1 MAGKE
6 SMTSIAELLTN
17 APFSQ
22 MLVLNQ
28 SADLS
33 RKVDSADISETPD
46 ITHFIKPHSLLITT
60 GMAFKDDPAGF
71 CQMIEDLNRVPIA
84 GICVK
89 LGRFIDSLEPSILA
103 TADKL
108 GFPLIQ
114 IPNSW
119 TLGVTCH
126 HLLSYLWNVEN
137 QQLLSA
143 LKIQHEYS
151 QMLVK
156 DTPISTI
163 LTHLSRTIRQTVFL
177 TDPFFE
183 IIDTSLPR
191 GTKTGEMEETLAAIK
206 SSDKLKDSPAA
217 AIPSSL
223 YIQAPHPFT
232 AWFFPVWAASA
243 HPHLL
248 IVLEKEKIPYPFS
261 YLVIEQTAAAIAF
274 SLYKNQKL
282 KELHRR
288 MREDVLRRLTHNA
301 SNIDTA
307 VFLGQGS
314 DLGLIASDY
323 YQFLVLGIDDLVEEQ
338 HSARFDLYSLVYDW
352 LERHTE
358 ILGKTAL
365 FFSSHKSEKILVLLQ
380 SPVENLE
387 NAIAFISEQM
397 TTYLSVSISCAAGN
411 PVNSLQSVA
420 FSRIEAEEVYHQ
432 CRREGKKAFFRT
444 YFSQDVAELLRFVP
458 QDHARHFCTCVLKSL
473 AYPQQE
479 TQVILRQTLQT
490 YLDCQGDI
498 AETARAL
505 YIHRNTVKY
514 RIARLNEI
522 LDTPLSNPD
531 FSLQLR
537 LALLLSES

>member
-1 MAGKE
+1 
-6 SMTSIAELLTN
+6 MTSIAELLLN

-22 MLVLNQ
+22 MTVLNQ

-71 CQMIEDLNRVPIA
+71 CRMIEDLNRVPIA

-89 LGRFIDSLEPSILA
+89 LGRFIDKLEPAILE

-114 IPNSW
+114 IPNFW
-119 TLGVTCH
+119 TLGITCH
-126 HLLSYLWNVEN
+126 HLLSHLWNVEN
-137 QQLLSA
+137 EQLLTA

-163 LTHLSRTIRQTVFL
+163 LAHLSRTIRQTVFL
-177 TDPFFE
+177 VDPFFE
-183 IIDTSLPR
+183 IIDTSLPAGR
-191 GTKTGEMEETLAAIK
+191 KTSEMEETLAAIK
-206 SSDKLKDSPAA
+206 DSGKLRNAPSD

-223 YIQAPHPFT
+223 YIQASQPFT
-232 AWFFPVWAASA
+232 AWFFPVWAASV

-282 KELHRR
+282 RELHRR
-288 MREDVLRRLTHNA
+288 MREDFLRRLTHNT
-301 SNIDTA
+301 SNVDTA
-307 VFLGQGS
+307 VFLEPGS
-314 DLGLIASDY
+314 DLGLISSDF
-323 YQFLVLGIDDLVEEQ
+323 YQFLILGIDDLVEEK
-338 HSARFDLYSLVYDW
+338 SSGRFDLYSLVYDW
-352 LERHTE
+352 LERHIE
-358 ILGKTAL
+358 ILGKAAL
-365 FFSSHKSEKILVLLQ
+365 LFSSQKSEKIIVLLQ
-380 SPVENLE
+380 SPAENLE
-387 NAIAFISEQM
+387 SALTFIRDQM
-397 TTYLSVSISCAAGN
+397 TTYLSLSISCAAGN
-411 PVNSLQSVA
+411 PVTSLQSVA

-432 CRREGKKAFFRT
+432 SRLDGKKAFFRT
-444 YFSQDVAELLRFVP
+444 YYSHDVSELLRFVP
-458 QDHARHFCTCVLKSL
+458 QEHARHFCTCVLKSL
-473 AYPQQE
+473 AYPEQE
-479 TQVILRQTLQT
+479 TQAILRQTLQA

-522 LDTPLSNPD
+522 LDTPLSDPN

-537 LALLLSES
+537 LALLLSEA

>member
-1 MAGKE
+1 
-6 SMTSIAELLTN
+6 MTSIAELLTN

-60 GMAFKDDPAGF
+60 GMAFKNDPVGF
-71 CQMIEDLNRVPIA
+71 CQLIEGLNRVPIA
-84 GICVK
+84 GICIK
-89 LGRFIDSLEPSILA
+89 LGRFIDKLDSAILE

-108 GFPLIQ
+108 GFPIIQ

-119 TLGVTCH
+119 TLGITCH

-137 QQLLSA
+137 EQLLSA

-151 QMLVK
+151 HMLVK
-156 DTPISTI
+156 DTPISRI
-163 LTHLSRTIRQTVFL
+163 LAHLSRTIRQTAFL
-177 TDPFFE
+177 TNPFFE
-183 IIDTSLPR
+183 IIETSLPL
-191 GTKTGEMEETLAAIK
+191 GKKTAEMKQALNVIK
-206 SSDKLKDSPAA
+206 SRVQLNNSPADTMPTS
-217 AIPSSL
+217 I
-223 YIQAPHPFT
+223 YIHDPQPFT
-232 AWFFPVWAASA
+232 AWISPVWAASV

-288 MREDVLRRLTHNA
+288 MREDFLRRLTHST
-301 SNIDTA
+301 SNVDTA
-307 VFLGQGS
+307 VFLDQGS
-314 DLGLIASDY
+314 DFGLIRSNY
-323 YQFLVLGIDDLVEEQ
+323 YQFLVLGIDDFIEKKN
-338 HSARFDLYSLVYDW
+338 SAQDDLYSLVYDW
-352 LERHTE
+352 LERHVE
-358 ILGKTAL
+358 ILGEAAL
-365 FFSSHKSEKILVLLQ
+365 LFATQKSEKILVLLQ
-380 SPVENLE
+380 SPAKNLE
-387 NAIAFISEQM
+387 SAIAFIREQL
-397 TTYLSVSISCAAGN
+397 TTYLSLSVSCAVGN
-411 PVNSLQSVA
+411 PVTSLQSVA

-432 CRREGKKAFFRT
+432 SRREGKRAFFRT
-444 YFSQDVAELLRFVP
+444 YYSQDVLALLRFVP
-458 QDHARHFCTCVLKSL
+458 QEHARHFCICVLKSL

-479 TQVILRQTLQT
+479 TQAILRQTLQT

-498 AETARAL
+498 AETARSL
-505 YIHRNTVKY
+505 FIHRNTVKY
-514 RIARLNEI
+514 RINRINEI

-531 FSLQLR
+531 SSLQLR